1 MLCEPVTYEA
11 DARQVT
17 VPWRF
22 HRYVPERYCRFA
34 MPPLAAHEGAH
45 CSVTPTSCVK
55 SLPGCG
61 MPPHWLQYVP
71 KPASRSSL
79 FVYGELQVACCTRW
93 PKPERYV
100 PISGAVF
107 DVHVGFDAPGA
118 PQMISPLPDWRQPWL
133 VPR

>member
-1 MLCEPVTYEA
+1 MLP
-11 DARQVT
+11 
-17 VPWRF
+17 F
-22 HRYVPERYCRFA
+22 
-34 MPPLAAHEGAH
+34 AAHDGAH

-55 SLPGCG
+55 LLPGCG

-79 FVYGELQVACCTRW
+79 FVIGELHVACCTRC

-107 DVHVGFDAPGA
+107 DEHGGLDAPAA
-118 PQMISPLPDWRQPWL
+118 PQMISPSPDWRDASLLPGEPGAL
-133 VPR
+133 